1 LTESPISGPTDG
13 APSRAG
19 DPGPTK
25 EVHMNRK
32 LFWGV
37 LVIGV
42 ALVITP
48 FAISLPGKSA
58 AGERMM
64 SDFQPLMQPAQV
76 KTTAYYYNQVFT
88 PLGKVVPAMG
98 KDNVD
103 TFYGYVTG
111 LESINLTPA
120 QMGQLQAQFPDLAR
134 VLASMPVMLRDFDQL
149 VALMQANEQIFAQVP
164 AGLDHY
170 GPLVTAMQGNVND
183 FRQINSLPD
192 FRLFTWFFV
201 VPGILLTLLA
211 AFGLWGAALEV
222 RIHHGA
228 RPTHA

>member
-1 LTESPISGPTDG
+1 
-13 APSRAG
+13 
-19 DPGPTK
+19 
-25 EVHMNRK
+25 MNRK
-32 LFWGV
+32 VFWSV

-42 ALVITP
+42 ALVIAP
-48 FAISLPGKSA
+48 FAISLPAKAA

-64 SDFQPLMQPAQV
+64 SDFQPIMQADQV
-76 KTTAYYYNQVFT
+76 RTTAYYYDKVFT

-98 KDNVD
+98 KDNTD
-103 TFYGYVTG
+103 KFNGYVTG
-111 LESINLTPA
+111 LTSIKLTPDQMA
-120 QMGQLQAQFPDLAR
+120 QMRSQYPQLGQLFAG
-134 VLASMPVMLRDFDQL
+134 MPTMVKDFDQL
-149 VALMQANEQIFAQVP
+149 IALMQANEQIFAQVP
-164 AGLDHY
+164 AGLQHY

-201 VPGILLTLLA
+201 VPGALLVLLA
-211 AFGLWGAALEV
+211 AYGLWGQALEL